1 MRAIRILFRSI
12 RDAFKSVF
20 RNFSLSIAS
29 IICITITLILVAIS
43 LVLSSNVNH
52 FTASIEKEL
61 TIVVYLSNDI
71 DSNKEK
77 DIENQIRNMSSFES
91 LVFKSKDEWKKEMQ
105 ESLGELDSILEDM
118 EDNPLFDSLL
128 VKVKNVSDLSATTDK
143 ISEIDGVYSATY
155 GKDSV
160 DQMISIFRVIEKV
173 ALVIVIALIVVT
185 AFLISN
191 TIRLAIYARRSEI
204 EIMRL
209 VGTSNIAI
217 KLPFEFE
224 GLFLGILGSII
235 PVLLTIYAY
244 ILTYDFFD
252 GHIFSHMIELVS
264 PNELLF
270 FISIILVIIGGVVG
284 MLGSHHAVRKYLKI

>member
-1 MRAIRILFRSI
+1 MRAIRILIRSI

-29 IICITITLILVAIS
+29 IICITITLILVSIS
-43 LVLSSNVNH
+43 LVLSSNINH
-52 FTASIEKEL
+52 FTKNIEKEL
-61 TIVVYLSNDI
+61 SIVVYLNSDVDNE
-71 DSNKEK
+71 KEQS
-77 DIENQIRNMSSFES
+77 IESQIKKMASFDS
-91 LVFKSKDEWKKEMQ
+91 LVFKSKDEWKKEMI
-105 ESLGELDSILEDM
+105 DSSADLKPILENI
-118 EDNPLFDSLL
+118 EENPLYDSLL

-143 ISEIDGVYSATY
+143 IKEIDGVNFASY

-160 DQMISIFRVIEKV
+160 DEMIKIFHIIERT
-173 ALVIVIALIVVT
+173 ALVIVVALIVVT

-217 KLPFEFE
+217 KMPFEFE
-224 GLFLGILGSII
+224 GLFLGIVGSII
-235 PVLLTIYAY
+235 PIMILVYSYIFIYDY
-244 ILTYDFFD
+244 FD
-252 GHIFSHMIELVS
+252 GYIMSHMIELVN
-264 PNELLF
+264 PANLLF
-270 FISIILVIIGGVVG
+270 GICLILMVIGGVVG